1 MNVCVHFLYFLL
13 LNLDKMPTLTIHLKI
28 ITTNPSNI
36 HEMSVIGLMCD
47 LELGQV
53 ETGLQY
59 DKAV

>member
-1 MNVCVHFLYFLL
+1 
-13 LNLDKMPTLTIHLKI
+13 MPTLTIHLKI